1 MSIEQMRAAVKAL
14 YPGWNWSERVAR
26 MPVAQ
31 IIAIYNKRCL
41 VTVRSIN
48 NARFSGNGM
57 GLHLLYLHRM
67 ALRRR

>member
-1 MSIEQMRAAVKAL
+1 MSIEQMREAVRRL

-41 VTVRSIN
+41 VTVK
-48 NARFSGNGM
+48 
-57 GLHLLYLHRM
+57 
-67 ALRRR
+67 